1 MLFFFSR
8 CHDRDQNAGARPT
21 ATSHERVTKQH
32 DAAVRT
38 ENPQTARMKNDLK
51 SFLLCPYNGP
61 DEPRRASLRY
71 TEHGVGSIRMLCR
84 ASNLLHLL
92 PKLEADAGV
101 LQRIRWKF
109 LGGYVQEVIKMDES
123 RFEMVG
129 HLRGPDTAI

>member
-1 MLFFFSR
+1 MLFTSVPTTWFGVFLFVFS
-8 CHDRDQNAGARPT
+8 HSSVRP
-21 ATSHERVTKQH
+21 A
-32 DAAVRT
+32 
-38 ENPQTARMKNDLK
+38 
-51 SFLLCPYNGP
+51 NGP